1 MRRKANKGQIRPKIS
16 TMPRQQT
23 EAAAY
28 LDIYKL
34 VIEKKRLQQELTDID
49 QRRQQICDRLTVLN
63 QQVTTLE
70 QSAHQ
75 LQNSTTIEP
84 KVRPSTPSPSH
95 PPEKPLPPQS
105 FDTLM
110 LDY

>member
-1 MRRKANKGQIRPKIS
+1 MTRIPKGQIRPKIS

-34 VIEKKRLQQELTDID
+34 VIEKKRLRQELEGMDD
-49 QRRQQICDRLTVLN
+49 RRQQICDRLAVLEQQIGALEKTA
-63 QQVTTLE
+63 QQVREAESSPGSITSAKP
-70 QSAHQ
+70 QSA
-75 LQNSTTIEP
+75 IEG
-84 KVRPSTPSPSH
+84 
-95 PPEKPLPPQS
+95 
-105 FDTLM
+105 FDTIS